1 MAEYANDVLVEPE
14 CCQQAKT
21 PPSQASQVRC
31 SSAAADSD
39 PLGRVKAHD
48 RALSRKQR
56 ADGTPFVLHL
66 HEVAALLYYAG
77 APDHLIAAG
86 VLHDLVEKTHATAAD
101 LRQRF
106 GQRITELV
114 LAVSDDDHIR
124 GLLDAQSRAAP
135 AGVAGAGEEALTLFA
150 ADKLSKLR
158 ELRREAAIDPAG
170 SGTPGRVRELRARRL
185 KHYQRSLALLEER
198 LAESP
203 LVRELRNELASLE
216 RERTILA
223 LAP

>member
-1 MAEYANDVLVEPE
+1 M
-14 CCQQAKT
+14 
-21 PPSQASQVRC
+21 
-31 SSAAADSD
+31 
-39 PLGRVKAHD
+39 
-48 RALSRKQR
+48 
-56 ADGTPFVLHL
+56 
-66 HEVAALLYYAG
+66 
-77 APDHLIAAG
+77 IAAG
-86 VLHDLVEKTHATAAD
+86 VLHDVVEKTHATAAD

-114 LAVSDDDHIR
+114 LAVSDDDHIAGYTKR
-124 GLLDAQSRAAP
+124 KAALRQQ
-135 AGVAGAGEEALTLFA
+135 VAGAGEEALTLFA

-158 ELRREAAIDPAG
+158 ELRRETAIDPAR

-203 LVRELRNELASLE
+203 LVRELRNELASLQ